1 MCSFWLPVYVLY
13 NVLLH
18 ATLFLRH
25 MLPSGGRKTMLGL
38 VQRYVIVHFG
48 TDYNL
53 IPFLAPIFANN
64 MVSFYVYIAVNVTE
78 IELLCIQGINSC
90 VYIMASLSVLL
101 LLQFCRLWSPK
112 DCIQISSAINIAS
125 L

>member
-53 IPFLAPIFANN
+53 IPFLAPIFAND
-64 MVSFYVYIAVNVTE
+64 MVFFYVYIAVNVTE
-78 IELLCIQGINSC
+78 IELL
-90 VYIMASLSVLL
+90 A
-101 LLQFCRLWSPK
+101 FK
-112 DCIQISSAINIAS
+112 E
-125 L
+125 

>member
-1 MCSFWLPVYVLY
+1 MFLLVACICVTVY

-25 MLPSGGRKTMLGL
+25 MLSSGGRKTMLGL
-38 VQRYVIVHFG
+38 VQRYMIVHFG

-64 MVSFYVYIAVNVTE
+64 MVFFMYI
-78 IELLCIQGINSC
+78 
-90 VYIMASLSVLL
+90 
-101 LLQFCRLWSPK
+101 
-112 DCIQISSAINIAS
+112 
-125 L
+125 